1 MGSSGMKRRKP
12 VHRETQASSRTLDR
26 TVDRSP
32 WVRWVAIF
40 MLVVVGLAALSGIIT
55 LLVLLFS

>member
-1 MGSSGMKRRKP
+1 MGSSGIKRRKP
-12 VHRETQASSRTLDR
+12 RSAARTSTRTLDR

-32 WVRWVAIF
+32 WVRWVAIA
-40 MLVVVGLAALSGIIT
+40 MLVILGLAALSGIIT